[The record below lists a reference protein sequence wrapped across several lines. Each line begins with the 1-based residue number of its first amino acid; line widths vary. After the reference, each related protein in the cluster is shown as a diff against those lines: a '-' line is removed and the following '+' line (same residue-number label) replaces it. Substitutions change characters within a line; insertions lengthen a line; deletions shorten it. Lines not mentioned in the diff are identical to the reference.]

1 MISLLSIYLCISIQI
16 IFGFTFITDEEII
29 KQTGKQSFNLALSG
43 KRDDFTMRQEDK
55 NDEETNRLMLGISQ
69 YDRNP
74 VGDLLV
80 GSDNFLSSQL
90 DNGDN
95 IGSIG
100 KFEVGFRLIKLGK
113 RRNSIIGTSQWGR
126 RKRRLRGI
134 FR

>member
-1 MISLLSIYLCISIQI
+1 
-16 IFGFTFITDEEII
+16 
-29 KQTGKQSFNLALSG
+29 
-43 KRDDFTMRQEDK
+43 
-55 NDEETNRLMLGISQ
+55 MLGISQ

-100 KFEVGFRLIKLGK
+100 KFEGDAFVFRLIVSSVISTNSNYKHIKVGFRLIKLGK

>member
-1 MISLLSIYLCISIQI
+1 
-16 IFGFTFITDEEII
+16 
-29 KQTGKQSFNLALSG
+29 
-43 KRDDFTMRQEDK
+43 
-55 NDEETNRLMLGISQ
+55 MLGISQ

-100 KFEVGFRLIKLGK
+100 KFEGDALEFRLIV
-113 RRNSIIGTSQWGR
+113 
-126 RKRRLRGI
+126 
-134 FR
+134 

>member
-1 MISLLSIYLCISIQI
+1 MNNICTNVENFQ
-16 IFGFTFITDEEII
+16 
-29 KQTGKQSFNLALSG
+29 
-43 KRDDFTMRQEDK
+43 RQEDK

-100 KFEVGFRLIKLGK
+100 KFEGDAFVFRLIV
-113 RRNSIIGTSQWGR
+113 
-126 RKRRLRGI
+126 
-134 FR
+134 